1 MERFGME
8 TVRQAARQIFAQT
21 ERLEREAV
29 AALPDGEYEATGFLD
44 NDGLGTEPVQVKV
57 RVVIAGDSIL
67 FDLRGSSA
75 QSPGCVNCGL
85 PQTMSAARLAFKFL
99 VLPHV
104 EPNGGS
110 FRSLQVIAPSGS
122 IFAAQEPA
130 ACIYYFPHLGL
141 MIDLVLRALAPAMPD
156 RVIAGQTADP
166 MNVFVTGFHPGS
178 RQRFMTGESTALG
191 WGAAPHHDGAN
202 AVVNLGG
209 GDLKNMP
216 VEVLE
221 SKYPIRMARH
231 QLRVD
236 SGGAGRQ
243 RGGLGI
249 IKEYVPWAEG
259 IAVSLWFERAR
270 MPAWGLF
277 GGASG
282 QPPVVVLNPDRPDE
296 RHVWK
301 VNHLRALQGTCISAR
316 TGGGG
321 GYGPPWER
329 PIERVVDDVL
339 DGYVSRD
346 GAEQA
351 YGVRFENDGLSVDVE
366 ATISARALMAAP
378 ER

>member
-1 MERFGME
+1 MERFGRD
-8 TVRQAARQIFAQT
+8 TVRQAARLIFAQT

-29 AALPDGEYEATGFLD
+29 AALPDGEYEAAGFLD
-44 NDGLGTEPVQVKV
+44 NDGLGTEPVHVKV

-67 FDLRGSSA
+67 FDLRGSSP

-85 PQTMSAARLAFKFL
+85 PQTLSAARLAFKFL

-110 FRSLQVIAPSGS
+110 FRSLRVIAPSGS

-141 MIDLVLRALAPAMPD
+141 MIDLVLKALAPALPD

-166 MNVFVTGFHPGS
+166 MNVFVTGYHPGTG
-178 RQRFMTGESTALG
+178 QRFMTGESTALG
-191 WGAAPHHDGAN
+191 WGAAPHQDGEN

-231 QLRVD
+231 LLRVD

-259 IAVSLWFERAR
+259 ITVSLWFERAR

-277 GGASG
+277 GGESG
-282 QPPVVVLNPDRPDE
+282 QPPVVVLDPGRPEE
-296 RHVWK
+296 RQVWK
-301 VNHLRALQGTCISAR
+301 VNHLLTRPGTCISAR

-329 PIERVVDDVL
+329 PVEKVLDDLV

-346 GAEQA
+346 EAELT
-351 YGVRFENDGLSVDVE
+351 YGVQFQGEGISVD
-366 ATISARALMAAP
+366 MAATTST
-378 ER
+378 RAKMATSQL